1 MEIYTENNN
10 IAMKKYCT
18 DGMCDLIGGNT
29 TSMNTRGKLN
39 YNGQLFDINILYNAV
54 SVILYTLSW

>member
-1 MEIYTENNN
+1 
-10 IAMKKYCT
+10 MKKYCT

-39 YNGQLFDINILYNAV
+39 YIGQLFDEKSLYNAV
-54 SVILYTLSW
+54 SVTLYTLSW